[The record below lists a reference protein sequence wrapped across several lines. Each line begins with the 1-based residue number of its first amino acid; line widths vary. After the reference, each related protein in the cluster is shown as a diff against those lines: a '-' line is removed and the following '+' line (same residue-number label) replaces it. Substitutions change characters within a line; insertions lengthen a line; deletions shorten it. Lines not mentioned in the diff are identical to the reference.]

1 MPIQSKNPATGEV
14 LKTFEEITDA
24 ELEQKLSKAAEA
36 FESWKK
42 TTIEERAK
50 LFIKLSDYLIEH
62 KEELGKLSTIEM
74 GKTASTAAGGLEKSA
89 LNCQFYAE
97 NTEKFLQPERVD
109 TKASESYIHFDPL
122 GVILSVM
129 PWNFP
134 FWQVYRGA
142 APALMAG
149 NVMILK
155 HASNVPQCAMA
166 IEESFLKAGF
176 PEGVFQNVLLGS
188 ARVEKVIR
196 DPRIAAVTLTGSEK
210 AGMEVAKVAGS
221 EIKKCVLELGGS
233 DPFIVLED
241 ADMDLAVQLGT
252 ESRMSG
258 NAGQACNAAKRFIVH
273 EKIAEEFT
281 KKLAESFKN
290 LKIGDPSDSSTV
302 VGPLATEQ
310 ILTDLEKQVSES
322 VAKGAKVET
331 GGKRF
336 GNQGYY
342 YEPTVLSHVTP
353 EMSVL
358 TEEVFG
364 PVAAI
369 ITFSTID
376 EALKLANDTPYGLAA
391 TIVSKDV
398 EKAKS
403 LIPRIDAGNVFINAL
418 VRSDPRLPFGAIKKS
433 GYGRELGS
441 YGIKEFCNL
450 KTVWIK

>member
-1 MPIQSKNPATGEV
+1 MAIQSKNPATGEV
-14 LKTFEEITDA
+14 LQTFEEITDA
-24 ELEQKLSKAAEA
+24 ELEKKLSKAAEA

-42 TTIEERAK
+42 TTIAERAK

-74 GKTASTAAGGLEKSA
+74 GKTAATAAGGLEKSA

-97 NTEKFLQPERVD
+97 NAEKFLQPEHVD
-109 TKASESYIHFDPL
+109 TKASESYISFEPL

-155 HASNVPQCAMA
+155 HASNVPQCAIA

-176 PEGVFQNVLLGS
+176 PQGVFQNVLLGS

-196 DPRIAAVTLTGSEK
+196 DPRIAAITLTGSEK

-233 DPFIVLED
+233 DPFIVLKD
-241 ADMDLAVQLGT
+241 ADLELAANLGC
-252 ESRMSG
+252 ESRLSG

-273 EKIAEEFT
+273 ESLVAEFT
-281 KKLAESFKN
+281 KKLTDNFTKV
-290 LKIGDPSDSSTV
+290 KVGDPADPATV

-310 ILTDLEKQVSES
+310 ILLDLEKQVNES
-322 VAKGAKVET
+322 VAMGAKVEI
-331 GGKRF
+331 GGKRV
-336 GNQGYY
+336 GDKGYY
-342 YEPTVLSHVTP
+342 YEPTVLSNVTTAMP
-353 EMSVL
+353 AL
-358 TEEVFG
+358 KEEVFG
-364 PVAAI
+364 PVAAVI
-369 ITFSTID
+369 SFKTVE
-376 EALKLANDTPYGLAA
+376 EAIKLANDTPYGLAA
-391 TIVSKDV
+391 TIISQDV
-398 EKAKS
+398 EKAKA
-403 LIPRIDAGNVFINAL
+403 LIPQIDAGTVFINAL

-441 YGIKEFCNL
+441 YGIKEFTNI
-450 KTVWIK
+450 KTIWIK